1 MSLDAMKQ
9 VTQAEQNTRY
19 EKAEA
24 AAAAKRAVADAER
37 DGKVRLQEAR
47 AQAESQA
54 REMLAQAEE
63 KAARHTDEVLAQ
75 TRKTCDELREKAEGR
90 LDEAAALI
98 VRRVVN
104 S

>member
-9 VTQAEQNTRY
+9 VTQAEQETRDR
-19 EKAEA
+19 KAEA
-24 AAAAKRAVADAER
+24 LTAAKRAVADAER
-37 DGKVRLQEAR
+37 DGKARLQEAR
-47 AQAESQA
+47 SQAESQV
-54 REMLAQAEE
+54 RGFLRQAEE
-63 KAARHTDEVLAQ
+63 QAARHTDEVLAEK
-75 TRKTCDELREKAEGR
+75 RKACGALREKAEAR